1 MCSRFTQIDIGP
13 LLADLLGLL
22 AEPHAP
28 RWNVAPSQE
37 VAAVRAGADSGR
49 QRVGLRWGLLPPW
62 ADDPSLASRL
72 INARSE
78 TAAEKPAFRDALRR
92 RRCLVPADG
101 FYEWSGPPRDRR
113 PWLLRRRDQAPFAL
127 AGLWVRWAPPGQ
139 PPRETFTLLTTTPN
153 DVVARLHD
161 RMPVV
166 LPREAFDAWLDPAL
180 RDPDALARWW
190 SPAPAV
196 DWEAVPVGTRV
207 NRTDVEGPECIAPR
221 RAEDDPGATGGGQLT
236 LL

>member
-1 MCSRFTQIDIGP
+1 MCSRFIQVDLGSV
-13 LLADLLGLL
+13 LADLLGLL
-22 AEPHAP
+22 VESPPP

-37 VAAVRAGADSGR
+37 VPAVRADAAG
-49 QRVGLRWGLLPPW
+49 QRHLVRLRWGLLPHW

-78 TAAEKPAFRDALRR
+78 TAADKPAFRDALRR
-92 RRCLVPADG
+92 RRCVVPVDG

-113 PWLLRRRDQAPFAL
+113 PWLLRRRDRAPFAL
-127 AGLWVRWAPPGQ
+127 AGLWEHWAPPGQ
-139 PPRETFTLLTTTPN
+139 EPRDTFTILTTTPN

-166 LPREAFDAWLDPAL
+166 LPREAFGPWLDPGL
-180 RDPDALARWW
+180 QDPADLARWW
-190 SPAPAV
+190 APAPAA
-196 DWEAVPVGTRV
+196 DWEAVPVDTRV

-221 RAEDDPGATGGGQLT
+221 RTDDDPGASGSGQLS